1 MPDHGDQQQNLSQI
15 CAKFAET
22 LTLNVIPEERPLLLI
37 MPDLSETRFESLA
50 AHFMLGAFERWILF
64 LALVT
69 ELQPTR
75 MLSLYAAELNLSQS
89 EMLNAYL
96 CPYVLQQW
104 FKLFEHNALA
114 QPGTL
119 LSSGLIALTPSY
131 QGRGSHRLDSVQIT
145 SGALAL
151 LQGATM
157 PSPDTAK
164 FLTPIEHGA
173 FLGMSQWDALDELN
187 WVFAQTEQ
195 STTPGDVPDRQPVP
209 IVNLYSATTD
219 TALEVVRMY
228 SSGLSQGQPIQ
239 SQASTRSDT
248 RCWLLDFG
256 QIERD
261 VQQEGCSLE
270 ELLSGLSRDLSYLGG
285 TLVVPIGEEPEEP
298 PQAQATSRMGMLG
311 WSKRSFTE
319 ALCHQLSSRQIF
331 SSGHRGSRII
341 LLSRDPITFD
351 LKRDLYAIATLRAT
365 PEEQVGFWARALGFS
380 ELALRQPQVLAE
392 LQHLTTQFSLSS
404 EKILQV
410 ARDAE
415 LHVTQRRST
424 CQPGTP
430 QQAEQ
435 PTLKQKA
442 GRISR
447 AQSEVTQLQ
456 AAQPDANETEAS
468 WLAQLMEE
476 VWESCKRQGRKAFQG
491 IAERIEAA
499 AAWDSLILPPEDLR
513 TLHDIVTQVQHRHQ
527 VYRAWGYSAQE
538 RGLGITVLFTG
549 TSGGGKTYAAEVLAG
564 ELGLDLYRIDLSS
577 VTSKYIGE
585 TEKNLKRVFDAAD
598 EGGAILLFD
607 EADSVFGKRGDAQ
620 SSNDRYANLTTNYL
634 LQRMEAYRGLAILT
648 SNYEGNID
656 TAFMRRIRFT
666 LRFREPDQALREQL
680 WQRAFPE
687 GVETQRLD
695 YQRLARPK
703 LTGAHVKAVAMNA
716 SFLAAARKV
725 PITTELIE
733 EAMTRE
739 LRRQGRLILGPN

>member
-1 MPDHGDQQQNLSQI
+1 MLDHGDQQRNLSQI

-22 LTLNVIPEERPLLLI
+22 LTLCVIPEERPLVLT
-37 MPDLSETRFESLA
+37 MPDLSRTGFEPLA
-50 AHFMLGAFERWILF
+50 AHFMLDDFERWILF
-64 LALVT
+64 LALAT

-75 MLSLYAAELNLSQS
+75 MLPLYAAELNLSQS
-89 EMLNAYL
+89 EMLSAYL

-104 FKLFEHNALA
+104 FEHFEYNALA

-131 QGRGSHRLDSVQIT
+131 QGRGNHRLDSVQIT

-151 LQGATM
+151 LQGATTL
-157 PSPDTAK
+157 SPETAK
-164 FLTPIEHGA
+164 ILRPIAHGA
-173 FLGMSQWDALDELN
+173 FLGLSQWDALDELN

-195 STTPGDVPDRQPVP
+195 AATPGEVPDRQPVP
-209 IVNLYSATTD
+209 IVNLYSATPD

-228 SSGLSQGQPIQ
+228 SSGPGQGQSDQ
-239 SQASTRSDT
+239 NQTGARSAP

-256 QIERD
+256 QIERG
-261 VQQEGCSLE
+261 VQQERFNLE
-270 ELLSGLSRDLSYLGG
+270 ELLGWLLRDLSYLGG
-285 TLVVPIGEEPEEP
+285 TLVIPLPDELEEP
-298 PQAQATSRMGMLG
+298 PQAQATSRMAMLG
-311 WSKRSFTE
+311 WSKRSFAE
-319 ALCHQLSSRQIF
+319 ALCHQLTSRQVV
-331 SSGHRGSRII
+331 SSGHRGSRIVLI
-341 LLSRDPITFD
+341 SRDPLAFE
-351 LKRDLYAIATLRAT
+351 LERDLYAIAAVRAA
-365 PEEQVGFWARALGFS
+365 PEEQVEFWATALGLS
-380 ELALRQPQVLAE
+380 DLALRQPQVLAE
-392 LQHLTTQFSLSS
+392 LQHLSTQFSLSS
-404 EKILQV
+404 QKILQV

-415 LHVTQRRST
+415 LHATQRCSARL
-424 CQPGTP
+424 PGTL

-435 PTLKQKA
+435 PAPGRKKGKA
-442 GRISR
+442 SR
-447 AQSEVTQLQ
+447 VHPEAGQPA
-456 AAQPDANETEAS
+456 AAQPDAAEMEAVR
-468 WLAQLMEE
+468 LTVLMEE

-499 AAWDSLILPPEDLR
+499 AAWDSLILPPDDLS
-513 TLHDIVTQVQHRHQ
+513 TLHDIVTQVQHRYQ

-538 RGLGITVLFTG
+538 RGLGITVLFAG
-549 TSGGGKTYAAEVLAG
+549 TSGGGKTYAAEVLAA

-577 VTSKYIGE
+577 VSSKYIGE
-585 TEKNLKRVFDAAD
+585 TEKNLKKVFDAAD

-666 LRFREPDQALREQL
+666 VRFREPDQALREQL
-680 WQRAFPE
+680 WQRAFPQ
-687 GVETQRLD
+687 GVQTQRLD

-716 SFLAAARKV
+716 SFLAAARNV

>member
-1 MPDHGDQQQNLSQI
+1 MQVSSPVDSFSEI
-15 CAKFAET
+15 CREVAEGLESVVNT
-22 LTLNVIPEERPLLLI
+22 DATRPMELV
-37 MPDLSETRFESLA
+37 MPDLSGTAFAEVCDTFG
-50 AHFMLGAFERWILF
+50 LGEFERWIL
-64 LALVT
+64 LLTSSARLNAAA
-69 ELQPTR
+69 
-75 MLSLYAAELNLSQS
+75 MLRACAVDLHMEWLH
-89 EMLNAYL
+89 AYL

-104 FKLFEHNALA
+104 FESFDGAALL
-114 QPGTL
+114 PGAVL
-119 LSSGLIALTPSY
+119 IESGLVQLKRSGHDPMLD
-131 QGRGSHRLDSVQIT
+131 RLQIT

-151 LQGATM
+151 LQGAGTL
-157 PSPDTAK
+157 PPETAK
-164 FLTPIEHGA
+164 ILTPIAHGA
-173 FLGMSQWDALDELN
+173 FLGESQWDALDELN

-195 STTPGDVPDRQPVP
+195 ATTPGEVPDRQPVP

-228 SSGLSQGQPIQ
+228 ASGPGQGQPGQGEAVQNRAGAQ
-239 SQASTRSDT
+239 SVP
-248 RCWLLDFG
+248 RCWLLDFA
-256 QIERD
+256 QIERG
-261 VQQEGCSLE
+261 VQQERFSPE
-270 ELLSGLSRDLSYLGG
+270 EVLGWLSRDLSYLGG
-285 TLVVPIGEEPEEP
+285 TLVVPLGDEPEEP

-319 ALCHQLSSRQIF
+319 ALCHQLTSRQVV
-331 SSGHRGSRII
+331 SSGRGDSRIVLI
-341 LLSRDPITFD
+341 SRDPLAFE
-351 LKRDLYAIATLRAT
+351 LERDLYAIAAVRAA
-365 PEEQVGFWARALGFS
+365 PEEQVGFWVRALKLS
-380 ELALRQPQVLAE
+380 DLTLQQPRVLAE
-392 LQHLTTQFSLSS
+392 LQHLTTQFSLGSQ
-404 EKILQV
+404 KILQV

-415 LHVTQRRST
+415 LHATQRRSVH
-424 CQPGTP
+424 QSETP
-430 QQAEQ
+430 QQAQQ
-435 PTLKQKA
+435 PAPSQKK
-442 GRISR
+442 GRASR
-447 AQSEVTQLQ
+447 ARPEAGQPEPG
-456 AAQPDANETEAS
+456 QPDAAEMQADGLT
-468 WLAQLMEE
+468 LLMEE

-499 AAWDSLILPPEDLR
+499 AAWDSLILPPDDLS

-527 VYRAWGYSAQE
+527 VYRAWGYGAQE
-538 RGLGITVLFTG
+538 RGLGITVLFAG

-585 TEKNLKRVFDAAD
+585 TEKNLKKVFDAAD

-666 LRFREPDQALREQL
+666 VRFREPDQALREQL
-680 WQRAFPE
+680 WQRAFPQ
-687 GVETQRLD
+687 GVQTQRLD